1 MPEVWSKGWTEN
13 GGEWADRRDTQG
25 DREQNVVEDKEG
37 ERIWALVLVAE
48 SVMTS
53 FIKVSR
59 EKFKS
64 SSLLD
69 LVSLTCS
76 WNCPTGSENTGP
88 DRSKLMAKR
97 SQSSVGEPTA
107 AQRHQKRHPSRELR
121 DDHQEAQ
128 ASDIKWKSESPQ

>member
-53 FIKVSR
+53 FIKVSGR
-59 EKFKS
+59 S
-64 SSLLD
+64 S
-69 LVSLTCS
+69 
-76 WNCPTGSENTGP
+76 E
-88 DRSKLMAKR
+88 
-97 SQSSVGEPTA
+97 A
-107 AQRHQKRHPSRELR
+107 AHF
-121 DDHQEAQ
+121 
-128 ASDIKWKSESPQ
+128 